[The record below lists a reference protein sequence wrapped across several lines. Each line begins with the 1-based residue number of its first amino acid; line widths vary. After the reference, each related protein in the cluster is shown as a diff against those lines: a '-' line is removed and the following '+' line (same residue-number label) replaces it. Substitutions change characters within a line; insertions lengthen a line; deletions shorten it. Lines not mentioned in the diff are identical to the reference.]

1 MKKIIIEDLNKE
13 LEKLE
18 ANGDIIGTAIV
29 NRNGLLT
36 TSRLPI
42 DIDERRFGAMA
53 ATMLGAIETAA
64 LTLGSTKV
72 NNLTIE
78 FKKYQIIVLGIDEKI
93 LLISMVNLESNLGI
107 IFIEIEE
114 AINNIKKILSR

>member
-1 MKKIIIEDLNKE
+1 MNKIIIENLNKE

-18 ANGDIIGTAIV
+18 ANVDIIGTAIV

-36 TSRLPI
+36 TSRLPL

-53 ATMLGAIETAA
+53 ATMFGAIETAA
-64 LTLGSTKV
+64 LTLSSTSV

-78 FKKYQIIVLGIDEKI
+78 FNNYQIIVLSIDEKM
-93 LLISMVNLESNLGI
+93 LLVSMLNLASNLGI

-114 AINNIKKILSR
+114 TITHLKKILSR

>member
-1 MKKIIIEDLNKE
+1 MNKIIIENLNKE

-18 ANGDIIGTAIV
+18 ANVDIIGTAIV

-36 TSRLPI
+36 TSRLPL

-53 ATMLGAIETAA
+53 ATMFGAIETAA
-64 LTLGSTKV
+64 LTLSNTSV

-78 FKKYQIIVLGIDEKI
+78 FNNYQIIVLSIDEKM
-93 LLISMVNLESNLGI
+93 LLVSMLNLASNLGI

-114 AINNIKKILSR
+114 TITHLKKILSR